1 MGTNLDPNFD
11 QLLVI
16 CGIISVIVIVFI
28 LFVIKLPQEDK
39 DYNTTNQSPKN
50 CVRNKNEDTEF

>member
-1 MGTNLDPNFD
+1 METNLDPNFD
-11 QLLVI
+11 QLLII
-16 CGIISVIVIVFI
+16 CGIISVIVIAFI

>member
-1 MGTNLDPNFD
+1 METNLDPNFD

-16 CGIISVIVIVFI
+16 CGIISVIVIAFI

>member
-1 MGTNLDPNFD
+1 METNLDPNFD

-16 CGIISVIVIVFI
+16 CGIISVIVIAFI

-39 DYNTTNQSPKN
+39 DYNTKNESPKN
-50 CVRNKNEDTEF
+50 CVRNENEDTEF